1 MSTMDAEG
9 AGENLESSDNNRD
22 ANNEQGEGAIGF
34 SHPPASTSAS
44 NHQIIHYTL
53 LGIFDVTLLLLSLS
67 VEERSYLIKL

>member
-34 SHPPASTSAS
+34 SHPPASTSTS
-44 NHQIIHYTL
+44 NH
-53 LGIFDVTLLLLSLS
+53 
-67 VEERSYLIKL
+67 